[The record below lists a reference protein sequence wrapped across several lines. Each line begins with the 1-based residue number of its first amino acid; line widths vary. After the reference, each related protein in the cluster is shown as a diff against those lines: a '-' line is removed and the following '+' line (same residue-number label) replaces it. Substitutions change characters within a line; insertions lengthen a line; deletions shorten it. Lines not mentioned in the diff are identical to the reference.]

1 MSALFSVADSL
12 DALGSADP
20 ISEATGDI
28 GRGITA
34 ISSARRLLAHAAERL
49 PHLSSR
55 QADDI
60 RELRRRL
67 RVEDVRLGGILKMS
81 DPFGLDEPID
91 AALILEAHAPAGP
104 ARLAAE

>member
-1 MSALFSVADSL
+1 MSALFSVAPSL
-12 DALGSADP
+12 DALGGTDP
-20 ISEATGDI
+20 VTEATDDI

-34 ISSARRLLAHAAERL
+34 ISSARRLLVHAAERL
-49 PHLSSR
+49 PHLSPR
-55 QADDI
+55 QADAI

-67 RVEDVRLGGILKMS
+67 RVEDVKLGAILKMS